1 MSHVEIIQLLIG
13 QPMCLCP
20 CSLAGRNQVHGF
32 VEEEKASG
40 HSAPTYDQANSTG
53 HFHRLIPVPTTT
65 CNMGIP
71 ASVPWKEIEDPGSS
85 PVKSGKSESCIPG
98 AIVPK
103 LNLLSG
109 SHALF

>member
-1 MSHVEIIQLLIG
+1 
-13 QPMCLCP
+13 
-20 CSLAGRNQVHGF
+20 
-32 VEEEKASG
+32 
-40 HSAPTYDQANSTG
+40 
-53 HFHRLIPVPTTT
+53 
-65 CNMGIP
+65 MGIP